1 MLDITPVTL
10 HYFPI
15 QGRGEPIRYLLAD
28 AGISFSESNDVA
40 QFQAHKW
47 DWAQYRFN
55 QLPRLT
61 VTRDGP
67 GPAGDGGRVEE
78 HLAQQGAILRF
89 LARAAGYGAGAGLWH
104 EALVDQVQ
112 DACEDLNGTYTR
124 CIYAPD
130 APVLLREL
138 VKTTV
143 PKVMKQF
150 EYIFAHNKSEAGYLA
165 FDQPSY
171 AEFHLLYL
179 LHALQ
184 KLQPSLLS
192 AYPAL
197 AAWEERMRARPGLKR
212 YQPVH
217 KMLNGNANGQGE
229 VPLE

>member
-28 AGISFSESNDVA
+28 AGIPYVESNDVA
-40 QFQAHKW
+40 SFRANKW
-47 DWAQYRFN
+47 DYAQYPFN

-61 VTRDGP
+61 VTRE
-67 GPAGDGGRVEE
+67 GGKDV

-89 LARAAGYGAGAGLWH
+89 LARAAGYGAGADTWQ

-112 DACEDLNGTYTR
+112 DAREDLNGAYTR
-124 CIYAPD
+124 SIYGAD
-130 APVLLREL
+130 AAALLREL
-138 VKTTV
+138 VQTTV

-150 EYIFAHNKSEAGYLA
+150 EYIFAHNKSEAGFLV

-179 LHALQ
+179 RHALS
-184 KLQPSLLS
+184 KLAPSLLAS
-192 AYPAL
+192 YPAL
-197 AAWEERMRARPGLKR
+197 AAWEKTMRARPGLKGYTPR
-212 YQPVH
+212 QE
-217 KMLNGNANGQGE
+217 MLNGNANGQEE
-229 VPLE
+229 VRLE